1 MSHGHDKGHAPHA
14 QHRAAAPVSVA
25 AAVVTCS
32 DSRTVETDQTGAS
45 LRAALEGAGHAVVLH
60 RVVRDD
66 VAEIRTALEA
76 ALAAGA
82 RAVVVNGGTGV
93 SPRDVAVEALRPL
106 FDKELPG
113 FGELFRALSFEQ
125 VGPAAWLSR
134 ATAGTCR
141 GAVVFALP
149 GSPRAV
155 GLAMARL
162 ILPELGHVVRELSR

>member
-1 MSHGHDKGHAPHA
+1 MSHGHGPHA
-14 QHRAAAPVSVA
+14 QHRATAPTSVV

-32 DSRTVETDQTGAS
+32 DTRTVETDQTGAA
-45 LRAALEGAGHAVVLH
+45 LRAALEGAGHSVVLH

-66 VAEIRTALEA
+66 VAEIHAAVEA
-76 ALAAGA
+76 ALSAGA
-82 RAVVVNGGTGV
+82 RAVLVNGGTGI

-113 FGELFRALSFEQ
+113 FGELFRVLSFEQ
-125 VGPAAWLSR
+125 VGAAAWLSR

-141 GAVVFALP
+141 GAILFALP

-155 GLAMARL
+155 GLAMERL